1 VRASSWRMVVFLSLG
16 IYAGC
21 LSDSS
26 GVRRT
31 NTLIV
36 HTETTGSNL
45 PPTFGIEVGGFP
57 LLQIEPNDSFFF
69 DAIPVGP
76 VSVELF
82 VSLNCQVNPENPRA
96 VQIVPEERTQ
106 TTFTVVCS

>member
-1 VRASSWRMVVFLSLG
+1 MRAPWRTLLFLSLG
-16 IYAGC
+16 ICVGC
-21 LSDSS
+21 LGEGT

-31 NTLIV
+31 NSLRVI
-36 HTETTGSNL
+36 TETTGSNL
-45 PPTFGIEVGGFP
+45 PPTFSVEVGEFSR
-57 LLQIEPNDSFFF
+57 LQLEPNDSFFF

-96 VQIVPEERTQ
+96 VQIVPDNPTE